1 MFTAAVLLAWA
12 AWIINIDFKSVSI
25 NSKLMG
31 PDKIK
36 NPIMLSWWGFLL
48 YVVLRE
54 KTKGMNL

>member
-1 MFTAAVLLAWA
+1 
-12 AWIINIDFKSVSI
+12 
-25 NSKLMG
+25 MG